1 MMDASVEEIF
11 RQNPVDEIRR
21 FCAQIRNEVENKKI
35 ELRFLVG
42 ERHRDII
49 EASDSILFMKESST
63 EINRLLDL
71 LENACRPLSSTALPS
86 SKMSRLDGAKMNQKK
101 AIAAQLKLLLD
112 VPELT
117 WSALDDSDFATAML
131 FFLLG
136 RHLSVKL
143 QLSGE
148 MLSANVHAKVLLK
161 RQWAAL
167 DHVETT
173 IITACRSQ
181 LSVPFA
187 DEESVCGALSAL
199 IILEDQTMEQSLG
212 EFLSGRTSAV
222 NKLLGCES
230 PPPSGVSR
238 SGEVTVGHIQLPVR
252 RRLSLVAE
260 LLLKTLDLV
269 GRLYAR
275 CAENAGGQIGIQL
288 KNLVSWRLRD
298 TPSFASDNLFE
309 YIPENVASFQID
321 SVGSVLRKSVTQ
333 TPLEPA
339 VVKDLADCTPEHRG
353 IQASPLDQQ
362 ELAARVSEWWQQTL
376 TVCHRQLSD
385 YLRYAGDLESLIN
398 TRAVTLRIFSSPP
411 ADNVSAPSSE
421 ALRAVALGRSV
432 DLWSELY
439 QPIFMAH
446 LETLLEKQLGEI
458 FDDWRESVV
467 SVAKL
472 LDASEQ
478 CNPADKQ
485 SESLSLEVDLSR
497 FVWCPSASSATPSL
511 VSGLI
516 VDARKP
522 SVMATLPQPP
532 LASRD
537 LSEAMGVTFFACL
550 TGREDLLPPP
560 PPAAPS
566 TNPNENS
573 RHVPP
578 ETTTTTTTSGSL
590 PTHLVWRLQ
599 RLLESALSFKS
610 RDLHGRR
617 TESCSSATCVK
628 QELNQ
633 RLHLYTPEIIK
644 ICERFD
650 QRLCDTIGLAVSGAK
665 RDEELVWKL
674 ILDVA
679 QRLLHRFEEFSQGVL
694 TSSENA
700 LSGSSS
706 DSVTMQTK
714 SRGTFFIARALLA
727 VLDACPGLGAA
738 IVSATCR
745 LEAANAELT
754 TGAPGK
760 SYTVLADIPRL
771 RQTWLDASQRLR
783 SIAAQLSFTAVV
795 LATSNGAELGA
806 DELTPTFAQR
816 LLSALLPEGTHADN
830 GVLGGPEDSQRLLEG
845 FGPDVSLLGICS
857 TWSEI
862 VMKPDEQD
870 IRSKSGDALTDVVE
884 GAVAVLRTPSRPTWL
899 LHESLLSLARRLT
912 SLTVHLF
919 PRCELGESFSLLLAK
934 AHLDAYA
941 SVCDSLD
948 AVKPQSAGVTDIGS
962 PQPSALTQPRALQL
976 IFDVRFLLRLLVWP
990 LLGSSAAGGGGRG
1003 ARSPQVIQRASEVST
1018 QGQHLLTR
1026 LEQAVDPFD
1035 LEMGISRMNS
1045 DITRA
1050 VSAVSGLYSILV
1062 PQSSLAM
1069 DVGAGAIGTTAKAEE
1084 DTPFL
1089 MLLPN
1094 SLPLDSAQVPAEL
1107 PDDETGGRS
1116 KASVN
1121 FALLP
1126 FSISS
1131 VCPSP
1136 ARFAMVQPHQPPLA
1150 ATGGIEVTRKTSAT
1164 AASSVMDSW
1173 FGHLS
1178 FS

>member
-1 MMDASVEEIF
+1 MCDPKTPSKELANRLANLPVADADTSLDTMS
-11 RQNPVDEIRR
+11 PL
-21 FCAQIRNEVENKKI
+21 FCPFGSNLAPRNEVENKKI

-63 EINRLLDL
+63 E
-71 LENACRPLSSTALPS
+71 
-86 SKMSRLDGAKMNQKK
+86 
-101 AIAAQLKLLLD
+101 
-112 VPELT
+112 T

-187 DEESVCGALSAL
+187 DEEFVLFGSYLL
-199 IILEDQTMEQSLG
+199 PYYLLLQ
-212 EFLSGRTSAV
+212 SAV

-288 KNLVSWRLRD
+288 KNLVSWRLRGIVLLALVKTVYFKRRKISAVNSNAEAVSFYLFCCTD

-706 DSVTMQTK
+706 DSVTVQTK

-884 GAVAVLRTPSRPTWL
+884 GAVALLELIKTPALPACIPSAV
-899 LHESLLSLARRLT
+899 HSLDGET
-912 SLTVHLF
+912 
-919 PRCELGESFSLLLAK
+919 CELGESFSLLLAK